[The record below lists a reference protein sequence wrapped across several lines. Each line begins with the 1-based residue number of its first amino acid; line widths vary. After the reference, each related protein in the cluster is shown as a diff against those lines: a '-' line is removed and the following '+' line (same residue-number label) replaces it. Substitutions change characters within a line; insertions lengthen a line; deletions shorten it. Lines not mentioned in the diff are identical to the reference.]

1 MSRRKSRIIAFQALY
16 SWDVSKES
24 IDDILT
30 FSWLQKDSE
39 IKEGV
44 EHDFSDSEKEE
55 QTFASFIITG
65 TIDHV
70 NEIDE
75 LIKKHLTS
83 TWSMERINKVSLA
96 ILRTSIYEM
105 LYQQGSEAKIVID
118 EAVIKDL
125 IAARYEKITD
135 LENEER
141 NIRLLKQT
149 MEEYIRGKI
158 PTIKVV
164 LLKDFIKTLDKIL
177 LEKKTV
183 KKGRGRKKKTEI
195 EAEA

>member
-44 EHDFSDSEKEE
+44 EHDFSESEKEE

-65 TIDHV
+65 TIDQV

-118 EAVIKDL
+118 EAVNITKDYGSEDSYKFVN
-125 IAARYEKITD
+125 A
-135 LENEER
+135 
-141 NIRLLKQT
+141 
-149 MEEYIRGKI
+149 
-158 PTIKVV
+158 V
-164 LLKDFIKTLDKIL
+164 LDKI
-177 LEKKTV
+177 
-183 KKGRGRKKKTEI
+183 RKDAGK
-195 EAEA
+195 

>member
-24 IDDILT
+24 VDDILS

-44 EHDFSDSEKEE
+44 EHNLSESEKEE
-55 QTFASFIITG
+55 QTVASFIITG
-65 TIDHV
+65 TIDHI

-83 TWSMERINKVSLA
+83 NWSMERVNKVSLA

-118 EAVIKDL
+118 EAVNITKDYGPEDSYKFVN
-125 IAARYEKITD
+125 A
-135 LENEER
+135 
-141 NIRLLKQT
+141 
-149 MEEYIRGKI
+149 
-158 PTIKVV
+158 V
-164 LLKDFIKTLDKIL
+164 LDKI
-177 LEKKTV
+177 
-183 KKGRGRKKKTEI
+183 RKDAGK
-195 EAEA
+195 